1 MSKITLGETP
11 LSSLLEESYLAHYG
25 VKGMH
30 WGIRKDPQQRSISD
44 MTDAELRDTVNR
56 MRLEQQYREITE
68 SKATK
73 VGRKHV
79 ARYTN
84 QAVNLVVS
92 TVLTATIGAY
102 VKSRFDSKNP
112 PTLPHISWPRRN
124 NVAPSPPPL
133 PHPFN
138 IR

>member
-1 MSKITLGETP
+1 MSKVTLGGTP
-11 LSSLLEESYLAHYG
+11 MSSLLEEAYLAHYG

-30 WGIRKDPQQRSISD
+30 WGIRKDPQQRQISD
-44 MTDAELRDTVNR
+44 MTDMELRDTVNR

-79 ARYTN
+79 TKYTN

-102 VKSRFDSKNP
+102 IKNRFDNNNP
-112 PTLPHISWPRRN
+112 IQLPRPHMPSAIVPQVSQVPGFRRSW
-124 NVAPSPPPL
+124 V
-133 PHPFN
+133 
-138 IR
+138 

>member
-1 MSKITLGETP
+1 MSSVTLGETP
-11 LSSLLEESYLAHYG
+11 LSELMEEAYLAHYG

-30 WGIRKDPQQRSISD
+30 WGIRKDTQQRQISD
-44 MTDAELRDTVNR
+44 FTDAELRDVLNR
-56 MRLEQQYREITE
+56 MRLEQQYREITQ

-79 ARYTN
+79 ARYAN
-84 QAVNLVVS
+84 QAVNLVVT

-102 VKSRFDSKNP
+102 VKNWFDQNNMP
-112 PTLPHISWPRRN
+112 ALPHISLPRRN
-124 NVAPSPPPL
+124 RTPVTPPA